1 MNAKTPY
8 EIRLELL
15 KMAQDQANAKFY
27 NQWEQAARRAEL
39 TENASMLTEV
49 PEFPT
54 AESILTEANK
64 LKTFV
69 DKG

>member
-1 MNAKTPY
+1 MTKTPY
-8 EIRLELL
+8 EIRLEVL

-27 NQWEQAARRAEL
+27 NQWEQAANKASIN
-39 TENASMLTEV
+39 ENAQFLTEV

-54 AESILTEANK
+54 AEQILAEAQK

-69 DKG
+69 DNG

>member
-1 MNAKTPY
+1 MTKTPY
-8 EIRLELL
+8 EIRLEVL

-27 NQWEQAARRAEL
+27 NQWEQASRKADIH
-39 TENASMLTEV
+39 ENASFLTEV
-49 PEFPT
+49 PEFPN
-54 AESILTEANK
+54 AEQILAEANK

>member
-1 MNAKTPY
+1 MNAKSPY

-27 NQWEQAARRAEL
+27 NQWETAARKAEL

-54 AESILTEANK
+54 AENILSEATK

>member
-1 MNAKTPY
+1 MNAKSPY

-27 NQWEQAARRAEL
+27 NQWEQAARKADI
-39 TENASMLTEV
+39 TESAQYLTEV

-54 AESILTEANK
+54 AEQILSEATK